1 MQSHISRFL
10 QLLFPK
16 ISHLKCTIDKTH
28 LVEEIAG
35 KTYAS
40 QTYPTKSRL
49 QNKTRDIPGIL
60 ALFTEHFLLYTN
72 YVAIQTCFGPYQQV
86 DVIFLTL
93 SPISVQWFFFIL
105 LNMVSLNFCNCWLDH
120 RILEQTSEQ
129 TVRWQTVRC
138 QDEDQLLNSEQMF
151 CQPASWNRP
160 LHDRLFH
167 SHLCLYPSSKL
178 IQLNCFSIASRSDT
192 RP

>member
-1 MQSHISRFL
+1 MQGHISRFL
-10 QLLFPK
+10 QLLFPR
-16 ISHLKCTIDKTH
+16 ISHLKCTIDSIWSRRS
-28 LVEEIAG
+28 LG
-35 KTYAS
+35 KHTLPKLPSLKAVCKIKQGIYV
-40 QTYPTKSRL
+40 
-49 QNKTRDIPGIL
+49 PGIL
-60 ALFTEHFLLYTN
+60 ALFTERFLLYTN
-72 YVAIQTCFGPYQQV
+72 YVAIQTCFGLYQQV

-93 SPISVQWFFFIL
+93 SPTSVQWFFFIL
-105 LNMVSLNFCNCWLDH
+105 LNMISLNVCNCWFDH
-120 RILEQTSEQ
+120 RILEQASEQ

-151 CQPASWNRP
+151 CRPASWNRP